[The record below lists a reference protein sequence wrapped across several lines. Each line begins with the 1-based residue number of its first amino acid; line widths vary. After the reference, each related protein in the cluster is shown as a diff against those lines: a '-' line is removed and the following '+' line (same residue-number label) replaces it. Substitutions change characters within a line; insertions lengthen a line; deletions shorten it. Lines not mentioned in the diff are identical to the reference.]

1 LKCYWP
7 AARSKRPTSGPK
19 NSLRLL
25 VGSLVGCLVA
35 AAVFFVPD

>member
-1 LKCYWP
+1 MP
-7 AARSKRPTSGPK
+7 DFAK

>member
-1 LKCYWP
+1 MLLARGSFE
-7 AARSKRPTSGPK
+7 AADSGPK